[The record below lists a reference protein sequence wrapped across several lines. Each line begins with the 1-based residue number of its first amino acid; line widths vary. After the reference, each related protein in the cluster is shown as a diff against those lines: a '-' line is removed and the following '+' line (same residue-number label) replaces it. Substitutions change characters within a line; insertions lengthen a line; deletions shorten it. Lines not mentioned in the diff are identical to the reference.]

1 MKNRGLG
8 RGLDALLSNEGDNVS
23 SKIETTNVMPLSQL
37 TPGKFQPRKNFNQDS
52 LKELAESIKA
62 QGIIQPILVRM
73 TSSNQFEIIAG
84 ERRWQAAKIAKLDE
98 VPIVLKDIS
107 DSTALAMALIENI
120 QREDLN
126 PIEVGLS
133 YQRLID
139 ECDLT
144 QEQLSHKIS
153 KSRSSIANHL
163 RLLKLPVDIQIGVK
177 GKKITMGHAR
187 ALVSAGDEAT
197 QVALYHR
204 VVQERLSVRDIESI
218 LRGEHVTAPI
228 VRAKDQKR
236 EKIKLSDSE
245 YTFKND
251 FGDQLSTKVEITKTS
266 NGNGKI
272 IVNFNSEID
281 LSRIID
287 LLNSK

>member
-73 TSSNQFEIIAG
+73 TSNNQFEIIAG

-98 VPIVLKDIS
+98 VPVVVKDIP

-126 PIEVGLS
+126 VIEEARGIK
-133 YQRLID
+133 RLID
-139 ECDLT
+139 EFNIT
-144 QEQLSHKIS
+144 HEAAAEAVG
-153 KSRSSIANHL
+153 KSRAAVSNTL
-163 RLLKLPVDIQIGVK
+163 RLLSLCEHAQYALETN
-177 GKKITMGHAR
+177 KIEMGHAR
-187 ALVSAGDEAT
+187 AILSLSPIDQAMMCQKIVNQKLTVREVEKEVSEGTIKKTSAKQSKD
-197 QVALYHR
+197 HDIK
-204 VVQERLSVRDIESI
+204 RLEN
-218 LRGEHVTAPI
+218 E
-228 VRAKDQKR
+228 
-236 EKIKLSDSE
+236 LSDR
-245 YTFKND
+245 
-251 FGDQLSTKVEITKTS
+251 FGANISISHKQSGKGSINIKYS
-266 NGNGKI
+266 NLD
-272 IVNFNSEID
+272 D
-281 LSRIID
+281 LERIIKKLK
-287 LLNSK
+287 LLG

>member
-73 TSSNQFEIIAG
+73 TSNNQFEIIAG

-98 VPIVLKDIS
+98 VPVVVKDIP

-126 PIEVGLS
+126 VIEEARGIK
-133 YQRLID
+133 RLID
-139 ECDLT
+139 EFNIT
-144 QEQLSHKIS
+144 HEAAAAAVG
-153 KSRSSIANHL
+153 KSRAAVSNTL
-163 RLLKLPVDIQIGVK
+163 RLLSLCEHAQYALETN
-177 GKKITMGHAR
+177 KIEMGHAR
-187 ALVSAGDEAT
+187 AILSLSPIDQAMMCQKIVNQKLTVREVEKEVSEGSTKKTSPKQSKDHDI
-197 QVALYHR
+197 Q
-204 VVQERLSVRDIESI
+204 RLEN
-218 LRGEHVTAPI
+218 E
-228 VRAKDQKR
+228 
-236 EKIKLSDSE
+236 LSDRFGTNISISHKQSGKGSIN
-245 YTFKND
+245 FKY
-251 FGDQLSTKVEITKTS
+251 S
-266 NGNGKI
+266 NLD
-272 IVNFNSEID
+272 E
-281 LSRIID
+281 LERIIAKLK
-287 LLNSK
+287 LLG

>member
-73 TSSNQFEIIAG
+73 TSNNQFEIIAG

-98 VPIVLKDIS
+98 VPVIVKDIH

-126 PIEVGLS
+126 VIEEARGIK
-133 YQRLID
+133 RLID
-139 ECDLT
+139 EFNIT
-144 QEQLSHKIS
+144 HEAAAAAVG
-153 KSRSSIANHL
+153 KSRAAVSNTL
-163 RLLKLPVDIQIGVK
+163 RLLSLCEHAQNALETN
-177 GKKITMGHAR
+177 KIEMGHAR
-187 ALVSAGDEAT
+187 AILSLSPIDQAMMCQKIVNQKLTVREVEKEVSEGSTKKTFTKQSKDHDI
-197 QVALYHR
+197 Q
-204 VVQERLSVRDIESI
+204 RLEN
-218 LRGEHVTAPI
+218 E
-228 VRAKDQKR
+228 
-236 EKIKLSDSE
+236 LSDRFGTNISISHKQSGKGSIN
-245 YTFKND
+245 FKY
-251 FGDQLSTKVEITKTS
+251 S
-266 NGNGKI
+266 NLD
-272 IVNFNSEID
+272 E
-281 LSRIID
+281 LERIIEKLK
-287 LLNSK
+287 LLG

>member
-73 TSSNQFEIIAG
+73 TSNNQYEIIAG

-98 VPIVLKDIS
+98 VPVVVKDIS

-126 PIEVGLS
+126 VIEEARGIK
-133 YQRLID
+133 RLID
-139 ECDLT
+139 EFNIT
-144 QEQLSHKIS
+144 HEAAAEAVG
-153 KSRSSIANHL
+153 KSRAAVSNTL
-163 RLLKLPVDIQIGVK
+163 RLLSLCEHAQYALETN
-177 GKKITMGHAR
+177 KIEMGHAR
-187 ALVSAGDEAT
+187 AILSLSPIDQAMMCQKIVNQKLTVREVEKEVSEGLT
-197 QVALYHR
+197 KKTPKQ
-204 VVQERLSVRDIESI
+204 S
-218 LRGEHVTAPI
+218 
-228 VRAKDQKR
+228 KDQDIKR
-236 EKIKLSDSE
+236 LEYELSDRFGINISISHRQSGKGSIN
-245 YTFKND
+245 FKY
-251 FGDQLSTKVEITKTS
+251 S
-266 NGNGKI
+266 NLD
-272 IVNFNSEID
+272 E
-281 LSRIID
+281 LERIIAKLK
-287 LLNSK
+287 LLG

>member
-73 TSSNQFEIIAG
+73 TSNNQYEIIAG

-98 VPIVLKDIS
+98 VPVVVKDIP

-126 PIEVGLS
+126 VIEEARGIK
-133 YQRLID
+133 RLID
-139 ECDLT
+139 EFNIT
-144 QEQLSHKIS
+144 HEAAAEAVG
-153 KSRSSIANHL
+153 KSRAAVSNTL
-163 RLLKLPVDIQIGVK
+163 RLLSLCEHAQYALETN
-177 GKKITMGHAR
+177 KIEMGHAR
-187 ALVSAGDEAT
+187 AI
-197 QVALYHR
+197 
-204 VVQERLSVRDIESI
+204 LSLS
-218 LRGEHVTAPI
+218 PI
-228 VRAKDQKR
+228 DQAMMCQK
-236 EKIKLSDSE
+236 
-245 YTFKND
+245 
-251 FGDQLSTKVEITKTS
+251 
-266 NGNGKI
+266 
-272 IVNFNSEID
+272 IVNQKLTVREVEKEVSEGTTKKPTPKQSKDHDIKRLENE
-281 LSRIID
+281 LSERFGTNISISYKQSGKGSINFKYSNLDELDRIIAKLK
-287 LLNSK
+287 LLG

>member
-73 TSSNQFEIIAG
+73 TSNNQFEIIAG

-98 VPIVLKDIS
+98 VPVVVKDIP

-126 PIEVGLS
+126 VIEEARGIK
-133 YQRLID
+133 RLID
-139 ECDLT
+139 EFNIT
-144 QEQLSHKIS
+144 HEAAAEAVG
-153 KSRSSIANHL
+153 KSRAAVSNTL
-163 RLLKLPVDIQIGVK
+163 RLLSLCEHAQNALETN
-177 GKKITMGHAR
+177 KIEMGHAR
-187 ALVSAGDEAT
+187 AILSLSPIDQAMMCQKIVNQKLTVREVEKEVSEGSTKKTSPKQSKDHDIQRLENELSDRFGTNISISHKQSGKGSINFKYSNLDE
-197 QVALYHR
+197 L
-204 VVQERLSVRDIESI
+204 ESI
-218 LRGEHVTAPI
+218 I
-228 VRAKDQKR
+228 AKL
-236 EKIKLSDSE
+236 KLL
-245 YTFKND
+245 
-251 FGDQLSTKVEITKTS
+251 G
-266 NGNGKI
+266 
-272 IVNFNSEID
+272 
-281 LSRIID
+281 
-287 LLNSK
+287 

>member
-73 TSSNQFEIIAG
+73 TSNNQFEIIAG

-98 VPIVLKDIS
+98 VPVVVKDIP

-126 PIEVGLS
+126 VIEEARGIK
-133 YQRLID
+133 RLID
-139 ECDLT
+139 EFNIT
-144 QEQLSHKIS
+144 HEAAAAAVG
-153 KSRSSIANHL
+153 KSRAAVSNTL
-163 RLLKLPVDIQIGVK
+163 RLLSLCEHAQNALETN
-177 GKKITMGHAR
+177 KIEMGHAR
-187 ALVSAGDEAT
+187 AILSLSPIDQAMMCQKIVNQKLTVREVEKEVSEGSTKKTSPKQSKDHDI
-197 QVALYHR
+197 Q
-204 VVQERLSVRDIESI
+204 RLEN
-218 LRGEHVTAPI
+218 E
-228 VRAKDQKR
+228 
-236 EKIKLSDSE
+236 LSDRFGTNILISHKQSGKGSIN
-245 YTFKND
+245 FKY
-251 FGDQLSTKVEITKTS
+251 S
-266 NGNGKI
+266 NLD
-272 IVNFNSEID
+272 E
-281 LSRIID
+281 LERIIAKLK
-287 LLNSK
+287 LLG

>member
-73 TSSNQFEIIAG
+73 TSNNQFEIIAG

-98 VPIVLKDIS
+98 VPVVVKDIP

-126 PIEVGLS
+126 VIEEARGIK
-133 YQRLID
+133 RLID
-139 ECDLT
+139 EFNIT
-144 QEQLSHKIS
+144 HEAAAEAVG
-153 KSRSSIANHL
+153 KSRAAVSNTL
-163 RLLKLPVDIQIGVK
+163 RLLSLCEHAQYALETN
-177 GKKITMGHAR
+177 KIEMGHAR
-187 ALVSAGDEAT
+187 AILSLSPIDQAMMCQKIVNQKLTVREVEKEVSEGLT
-197 QVALYHR
+197 KKTPKQ
-204 VVQERLSVRDIESI
+204 S
-218 LRGEHVTAPI
+218 
-228 VRAKDQKR
+228 KDQDIKR
-236 EKIKLSDSE
+236 LENELSDRFGTNISISHKQSGKGSIN
-245 YTFKND
+245 FKYLNLD
-251 FGDQLSTKVEITKTS
+251 ELE
-266 NGNGKI
+266 
-272 IVNFNSEID
+272 
-281 LSRIID
+281 RIIAKLK
-287 LLNSK
+287 LLG

>member
-73 TSSNQFEIIAG
+73 TSNNQFEIIAG

-98 VPIVLKDIS
+98 VPVVVKDIS

-126 PIEVGLS
+126 VIEEARGIK
-133 YQRLID
+133 RLID
-139 ECDLT
+139 EFNIT
-144 QEQLSHKIS
+144 HEAAAEAVG
-153 KSRSSIANHL
+153 KSRAAVSNTL
-163 RLLKLPVDIQIGVK
+163 RLLSLCEHAQNALETN
-177 GKKITMGHAR
+177 KIEMGHAR
-187 ALVSAGDEAT
+187 AILSLSPIDQAMMCQKIVNQKLTVREVEKEVSEGSTKKTSPKQSKDHDI
-197 QVALYHR
+197 Q
-204 VVQERLSVRDIESI
+204 RLEN
-218 LRGEHVTAPI
+218 E
-228 VRAKDQKR
+228 
-236 EKIKLSDSE
+236 LSDRFGTNISISHKQSGKGSIN
-245 YTFKND
+245 FKY
-251 FGDQLSTKVEITKTS
+251 S
-266 NGNGKI
+266 NL
-272 IVNFNSEID
+272 EE
-281 LSRIID
+281 LERIIEKLK
-287 LLNSK
+287 LLG

>member
-73 TSSNQFEIIAG
+73 TSNNQFEIIAG

-98 VPIVLKDIS
+98 VPVVVKDIP

-126 PIEVGLS
+126 VIEEARGIK
-133 YQRLID
+133 RLID
-139 ECDLT
+139 EFNIT
-144 QEQLSHKIS
+144 HEAAAAAVG
-153 KSRSSIANHL
+153 KSRAAVSNTL
-163 RLLKLPVDIQIGVK
+163 RLLSLCEHAQNALESN
-177 GKKITMGHAR
+177 KIEMGHAR
-187 ALVSAGDEAT
+187 AILSLSPIDQAMMCQKIVNQKLTVREVEKEVSEGSTKKTSPKQSKDHDI
-197 QVALYHR
+197 Q
-204 VVQERLSVRDIESI
+204 RLEN
-218 LRGEHVTAPI
+218 E
-228 VRAKDQKR
+228 
-236 EKIKLSDSE
+236 LSDRFGTNILISHKQSGKGSIN
-245 YTFKND
+245 FKY
-251 FGDQLSTKVEITKTS
+251 S
-266 NGNGKI
+266 NLD
-272 IVNFNSEID
+272 E
-281 LSRIID
+281 LERIIAKLK
-287 LLNSK
+287 LLG

>member
-73 TSSNQFEIIAG
+73 TSNNQFEIIAG

-98 VPIVLKDIS
+98 VPVVVKDIP

-126 PIEVGLS
+126 VIEEARGIK
-133 YQRLID
+133 RLID
-139 ECDLT
+139 EFNIT
-144 QEQLSHKIS
+144 HEAAAEAVG
-153 KSRSSIANHL
+153 KSRAAVSNTL
-163 RLLKLPVDIQIGVK
+163 RLLSLCEHAQYALETN
-177 GKKITMGHAR
+177 KIEMGHAR
-187 ALVSAGDEAT
+187 AILSLSLIDQAMMCQKIVNQKLTVREVEKEVSEGSTKKTSPKQSKDHDI
-197 QVALYHR
+197 Q
-204 VVQERLSVRDIESI
+204 RLEN
-218 LRGEHVTAPI
+218 E
-228 VRAKDQKR
+228 
-236 EKIKLSDSE
+236 LSDRFGTNISISHKQSGKGSIN
-245 YTFKND
+245 FKY
-251 FGDQLSTKVEITKTS
+251 S
-266 NGNGKI
+266 NLD
-272 IVNFNSEID
+272 E
-281 LSRIID
+281 LERIIAKLK
-287 LLNSK
+287 LLG

>member
-73 TSSNQFEIIAG
+73 TSNNQFEIIAG

-98 VPIVLKDIS
+98 VPVVVKDIP

-126 PIEVGLS
+126 VIEEARGIK
-133 YQRLID
+133 RLID
-139 ECDLT
+139 EFNIT
-144 QEQLSHKIS
+144 HEAAAAAVG
-153 KSRSSIANHL
+153 KSRAAVSNTL
-163 RLLKLPVDIQIGVK
+163 RLLSLCEHAQNALESN
-177 GKKITMGHAR
+177 KIEMGHAR
-187 ALVSAGDEAT
+187 AILSLSPIDQAMMCQKIVNQKLTVRKVEKEVSEG
-197 QVALYHR
+197 
-204 VVQERLSVRDIESI
+204 
-218 LRGEHVTAPI
+218 
-228 VRAKDQKR
+228 
-236 EKIKLSDSE
+236 
-245 YTFKND
+245 
-251 FGDQLSTKVEITKTS
+251 STKKTS
-266 NGNGKI
+266 AKQ
-272 IVNFNSEID
+272 SKDHDID
-281 LSRIID
+281 RKSVV
-287 LLNSK
+287 